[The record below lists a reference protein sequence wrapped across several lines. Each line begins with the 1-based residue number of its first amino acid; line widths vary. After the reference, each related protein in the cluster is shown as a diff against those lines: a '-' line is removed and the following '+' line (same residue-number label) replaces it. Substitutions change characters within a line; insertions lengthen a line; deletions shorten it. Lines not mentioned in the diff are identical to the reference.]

1 MTGCLDS
8 YGNCR
13 TVGERFYENCDTVEC
28 QIVNGSCYHLVILS
42 KGKEKILIY
51 VLLTR
56 FYCVVVFYNSRTK
69 SLINFIL
76 HNVGLKHISNN
87 ACK

>member
-28 QIVNGSCYHLVILS
+28 QIVNGSCYHLVTLS
-42 KGKEKILIY
+42 KGKEKKIIQSDLLKGARRSCFCCCCIL
-51 VLLTR
+51 
-56 FYCVVVFYNSRTK
+56 
-69 SLINFIL
+69 L
-76 HNVGLKHISNN
+76 HPN
-87 ACK
+87 